1 MEDDDLLEHNCT
13 SFIPTPHRE
22 QTELES
28 IQSIITNED
37 CNLPWPRLSEKP
49 LNEFETE
56 GLATMAFPTLFP
68 YGTGDPTTKNRKHP
82 ISYTDFFKHLIR
94 FAKIKNDQ
102 IYWRFATHPRFS
114 YWALNLK
121 QRHHLL
127 SQANA

>member
-1 MEDDDLLEHNCT
+1 MSTATIRNQFNSTDADTNTDSDDTDDDIEMEDDDLSEHNCT

-22 QTELES
+22 QTELKS

-68 YGTGDPTTKNRKHP
+68 YGTGDPTTKNREHP
-82 ISYTDFFKHLIR
+82 ISYTDFFKHLI
-94 FAKIKNDQ
+94 
-102 IYWRFATHPRFS
+102 
-114 YWALNLK
+114 
-121 QRHHLL
+121 
-127 SQANA
+127 